1 MKLRQKLGQEAFD
14 ELNKLV
20 KQNIDIRRISSPED
34 FVVKKKTL
42 EMLLEWVQ
50 SVYELDEPQISELMS
65 DDFDMNQMFKLR
77 N

>member
-1 MKLRQKLGQEAFD
+1 MKLRQKLGQEAFN

-42 EMLLEWVQ
+42 EMLLEWIQ
-50 SVYELDEPQISELMS
+50 SVYELDEPQIGELMS